1 MPGILFKVWSLTDRK
16 MVIASTLQELMSK
29 GKKKLSLNEDTDVR
43 VYLEDGTEVDDD
55 DILQSLESQT
65 IIYLLQEYDTVG
77 IRK

>member
-1 MPGILFKVWSLTDRK
+1 

-55 DILQSLESQT
+55 DILKSLESQT
-65 IIYLLQEYDTVG
+65 IMYLLQEYDTVG

>member
-29 GKKKLSLNEDTDVR
+29 GKKKLSLNEDTHIR

-65 IIYLLQEYDTVG
+65 ILYLLQEYDTVG

>member
-1 MPGILFKVWSLTDRK
+1 

>member
-1 MPGILFKVWSLTDRK
+1 
-16 MVIASTLQELMSK
+16 MSK